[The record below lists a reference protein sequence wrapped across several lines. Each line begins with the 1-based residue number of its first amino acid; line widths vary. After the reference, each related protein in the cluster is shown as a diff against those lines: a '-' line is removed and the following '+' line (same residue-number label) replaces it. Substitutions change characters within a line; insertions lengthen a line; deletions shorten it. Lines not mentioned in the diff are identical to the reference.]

1 MIKGNKFAAMNRA
14 AKRGQPLA
22 QKALEVVNE
31 EVAAFVARCNKEH
44 LVVPSEKALSEALTE
59 IVVDASPWLQ
69 NAIDGRKNRHQKV
82 A

>member
-14 AKRGQPLA
+14 ARRGQPLA

-31 EVAAFVARCNKEH
+31 EVAAFVARCNQNK
-44 LVVPSEKALSEALTE
+44 LVVPSEKVLSEALTE
-59 IVVDASPWLQ
+59 IVVQASPWLQ

>member
-31 EVAAFVARCNKEH
+31 EVAAFVARCNREK
-44 LVVPSEKALSEALTE
+44 LVVPSERALSEALTE
-59 IVVDASPWLQ
+59 IVVEASPWLQ
-69 NAIDGRKNRHQKV
+69 NAIDGRKNRQQKV